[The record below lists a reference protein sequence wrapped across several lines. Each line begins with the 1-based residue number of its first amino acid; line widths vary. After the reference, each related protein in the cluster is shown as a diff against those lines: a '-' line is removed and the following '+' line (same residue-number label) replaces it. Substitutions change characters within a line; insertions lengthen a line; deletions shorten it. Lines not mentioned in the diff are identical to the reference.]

1 MKIEFPFL
9 WVSRGSKEWGVL
21 LFTIGW
27 VLWALM
33 CVVAIRWDAWKGA
46 CGRRQKTQ
54 TAPGAENKRPAGHK
68 SLGEMCKGW
77 YGKHERE
84 LKKTILT
91 ATLYTLL
98 LYMAGSGCFLPE
110 QTALHTAAGKI
121 MQYSVLGMVG
131 LLAAAARSFCLKSGR
146 ESYLNILLQA
156 GSIWTLAV
164 VMAAFVSG
172 TVQFDKMCNGLWCA
186 CLAAAAFGAMQ
197 YKVKTDV
204 PEKRTENIFSPVVQK
219 EELFGARRQQAEMV
233 AKLIQRQGRDA
244 CAICITG
251 EWGSGKTS
259 FLNGVIDEL
268 QNTRSEEQKDCVIWV
283 RTLELDSLENLLQYL
298 FGEIRRELKKR
309 GAYVGLSSEYQK
321 FLQAAAASLT
331 TQETSGILGT
341 RLFHTP
347 ENYRE
352 KRDALDKII
361 QQTMGDSLFLVVVDD
376 IERCSADKIQQF
388 VAFIREAATLSNCMP
403 IFLTD
408 YDKLLEQGRENEVDE
423 RFFEKFFNRRVELVQ
438 VTPEEIMEEMER
450 EKDAGEPLKV
460 QEAFAWPGE
469 LYKTVMDGLETKIEG
484 LQREQPPEHAR
495 KDGTA
500 DAYRKRCAEELR
512 STEAV
517 RQTLQENF
525 SNPRAVRR
533 FYAALL
539 DDWKRCF
546 CAWCT
551 GEIEEP
557 VRVQNADAL
566 DAVRIKEVLWLTAYV
581 QVWHCTEVFPL
592 WQQGT
597 ARYFTEGYRQSL
609 DSGTQTLMKNVLGAL
624 FGSSEAAGGSYRRQQ
639 LLRQVDAVLQGRGNG
654 DARLISYEERPQK
667 LEEDFKAQR
676 CETMSQE
683 DYTDLLCYVLDKE
696 RRDGKQEALLWELFA
711 FAAKKDAEALRKKG
725 ESFFPQALNK
735 AYYVEYSWYEAS
747 NAYRVFYEVYCEREN
762 VPGYS
767 IEANASLK
775 LKAYEQK
782 YRMWVLKQLIQL
794 LWAIAQNKEQEY
806 QLRRLEEVDKGL
818 SEKPDE
824 LCAEYWDVM
833 CEITQKDWR
842 PPETADLLYSEM
854 LERIEGMLAG
864 SGMLKG
870 RDREHEEN
878 KILYDLLQKAKRGV
892 ENLSSC
898 TDVVEFFQKRKSPQ
912 TFESCLKEHNNAEK
926 AVEFLIEAKWENYG
940 VLSYQLQRLRAFCQN
955 NGQTVPPEKLKQLE
969 KRLQDE
975 YEAHKEDLT
984 EQEYFFGAET
994 SIRSMIAAGMQQN
1007 KA

>member
-33 CVVAIRWDAWKGA
+33 CAVAIRWDAWKGA

-54 TAPGAENKRPAGHK
+54 KAPGAENKRPAGYK
-68 SLGEMCKGW
+68 SLGKTCKGW

-84 LKKTILT
+84 LKKTIL
-91 ATLYTLL
+91 AAALYTLL

-146 ESYLNILLQA
+146 ESWLNFLLQLE
-156 GSIWTLAV
+156 GIWTLAV
-164 VMAAFVSG
+164 VAAVLLSG
-172 TVQFDKMCNGLWCA
+172 TVPLDIGNGVWCWLLCA
-186 CLAAAAFGAMQ
+186 GAVGSLLYRLEPAAAAARQEDPFGPTTTYAQ
-197 YKVKTDV
+197 LIGPRKGEAGRLADWIDANRK
-204 PEKRTENIFSPVVQK
+204 KRYSLCV
-219 EELFGARRQQAEMV
+219 
-233 AKLIQRQGRDA
+233 
-244 CAICITG
+244 TG

-259 FLNGVIDEL
+259 FLNGVIDKL
-268 QNTRSEEQKDCVIWV
+268 NQKKKNDCVIWI
-283 RTLELDSLENLLQYL
+283 RAMEMDSLENLLQYL

-341 RLFHTP
+341 RLFRTP

-376 IERCSADKIQQF
+376 IERCENAEKIRQF
-388 VAFIREAATLSNCMP
+388 IAFIREAGTLSNCVP

-484 LQREQPPEHAR
+484 LQREQPPEYAR

-609 DSGTQTLMKNVLGAL
+609 DSGAQTLVKNVSGVF
-624 FGSSEAAGGSYRRQQ
+624 FGGSEAAGGSYRRQQ

-735 AYYVEYSWYEAS
+735 ASYVEYSWYEAS

-794 LWAIAQNKEQEY
+794 LWAVAQNTEQEY

-854 LERIEGMLAG
+854 LERIEGMLVG

-870 RDREHEEN
+870 RDREREEN

-912 TFESCLKEHNNAEK
+912 TFESCLKKHNSAEK

>member
-33 CVVAIRWDAWKGA
+33 CAVAIRWDAWKGA

-54 TAPGAENKRPAGHK
+54 KAPGAENKRPAGHK
-68 SLGEMCKGW
+68 SLGETCKGW

-91 ATLYTLL
+91 AALYTLL
-98 LYMAGSGCFLPE
+98 LYMAGSGYFLPE

-156 GSIWTLAV
+156 GSIWALAV

-204 PEKRTENIFSPVVQK
+204 PEKRTENIFLPVVQK

-259 FLNGVIDEL
+259 FLNGVINEL

-361 QQTMGDSLFLVVVDD
+361 QQTMSDSLFLVVVDD

-408 YDKLLEQGRENEVDE
+408 YEQLMKACGTELDKK
-423 RFFEKFFNRRVELVQ
+423 FFDKFFNERISLARVSGQEIMRTLEMEKREDGIKRYAFLGYPGEKSPLQIYKDCLTWLKEKKNMQKKDGPDYGERLQCLQEIMQSPRSMRKFYQRYSRYCENFRQGCLQEEEWREKNTGVMRDIGLEKLIWLVSFIEISNQ
-438 VTPEEIMEEMER
+438 MEEIVLQERGFLEYFRTLGARVVQKISTLTDTEEGLFIDLNVCLLRNNRNLNGYTYQLRGGMQTFEEILWR
-450 EKDAGEPLKV
+450 YNTQKKYHLFQYKNSAAQLAEKLDDGE
-460 QEAFAWPGE
+460 A
-469 LYKTVMDGLETKIEG
+469 LETINRT
-484 LQREQPPEHAR
+484 QW
-495 KDGTA
+495 
-500 DAYRKRCAEELR
+500 EELIEYVMAENYQDETGR
-512 STEAV
+512 NA
-517 RQTLQENF
+517 RQDFVSMLEL
-525 SNPRAVRR
+525 
-533 FYAALL
+533 AAERQKKDNRWSMVLL
-539 DDWKRCF
+539 NGLSDTDK
-546 CAWCT
+546 
-551 GEIEEP
+551 
-557 VRVQNADAL
+557 NS
-566 DAVRIKEVLWLTAYV
+566 
-581 QVWHCTEVFPL
+581 VWFDFEDC
-592 WQQGT
+592 
-597 ARYFTEGYRQSL
+597 
-609 DSGTQTLMKNVLGAL
+609 M
-624 FGSSEAAGGSYRRQQ
+624 
-639 LLRQVDAVLQGRGNG
+639 
-654 DARLISYEERPQK
+654 RLISEKYCSRVKKTWGWNSGVPETLRDFERWYCK
-667 LEEDFKAQR
+667 KRFENM
-676 CETMSQE
+676 T
-683 DYTDLLCYVLDKE
+683 LLCTILGDE
-696 RRDGKQEALLWELFA
+696 EHRR
-711 FAAKKDAEALRKKG
+711 
-725 ESFFPQALNK
+725 
-735 AYYVEYSWYEAS
+735 V
-747 NAYRVFYEVYCEREN
+747 
-762 VPGYS
+762 
-767 IEANASLK
+767 
-775 LKAYEQK
+775 
-782 YRMWVLKQLIQL
+782 
-794 LWAIAQNKEQEY
+794 
-806 QLRRLEEVDKGL
+806 
-818 SEKPDE
+818 
-824 LCAEYWDVM
+824 
-833 CEITQKDWR
+833 
-842 PPETADLLYSEM
+842 
-854 LERIEGMLAG
+854 
-864 SGMLKG
+864 
-870 RDREHEEN
+870 
-878 KILYDLLQKAKRGV
+878 
-892 ENLSSC
+892 
-898 TDVVEFFQKRKSPQ
+898 
-912 TFESCLKEHNNAEK
+912 
-926 AVEFLIEAKWENYG
+926 
-940 VLSYQLQRLRAFCQN
+940 
-955 NGQTVPPEKLKQLE
+955 LE
-969 KRLQDE
+969 KRMNDQVVGFSGTIEEHCNEYLKKLRENLIGQVGKLGDIGALVPTATHGLEAYRELYNNLKGYFENEGMMQYAAIRRMFEKIDREIDDMGYACEVVKFFDIIRPNNPFQRFREKKGPDVKAENVLDYILSEESRDYADDLQNLANLERMCEEKDIRLPKTALE
-975 YEAHKEDLT
+975 RLSQRIEV
-984 EQEYFFGAET
+984 ET
-994 SIRSMIAAGMQQN
+994 NRNKKDKNAQNALFRIRAYWLRLKKWES
-1007 KA
+1007 